1 MISKIQLCRHC
12 SLFSLCLLVALIFQ
26 PVMQCLAGVKPG
38 IPVHRAK
45 TAPTGTPVSPL
56 AQTGLKIVGP
66 SGQEIPVVNE
76 RKDLQL
82 KVINSVGQPVQATN
96 WASDSTD
103 VARIDPN
110 SGKIT
115 GVTTGFATISA
126 QTSQG
131 QVQVIAAVARIKNQN
146 KSTKVSG
153 DSTLDT
159 QNNYYLSDPRTDVIF
174 QAAIGNSAGPQ
185 VYAGSLNS
193 PGFQDGSSTSAKF
206 NNPLG
211 LAFDNRPNG
220 GLFVAD
226 STNHCVRKIDGHRRV
241 TRVIGAAGTPGQMTG
256 DDISFDQ
263 MRFNSPSGVAIA
275 GGNLLITD
283 TVNHA
288 IWYLD
293 FQKQRVNLFA
303 GQPGIPG
310 KLDGRGRA
318 AQLNRPTGISINSE
332 GTFLAVADAGN
343 NAVRL
348 MKVVSENGRL
358 VGEVTTIGK
367 ISSARDVDIAESR
380 FSDRAESALVF
391 DNPQTVSIDDLGNI
405 TVVEENGAVSVALRP
420 GGREPLKIELA
431 QAGTFIE
438 AANATNSRF
447 QTYVTDL
454 GAPTEA
460 DILKIVE
467 FGPPQIT
474 SLSQESDQLAG
485 GAEVVITG
493 KNFSPESRVIL
504 GESIISNPVIDSAT
518 RIRFTVPPQTAPGT
532 RTLSVVTRGG
542 VAQRTFFVQPPSL
555 SQLGNS
561 EITTIAGGIP
571 FSGDGGL
578 ATNASL
584 SEPEKLVFDG
594 QGNLY
599 IADWKKGRIRKI
611 DPSGIITTVAGNGIT
626 GFSNDGMPAISAS
639 LNQPR
644 GVAIDAFGDIYIAD
658 TGNRRI
664 RKVELTT
671 GTIKTVAGNGKSS
684 CTCQEGVPALQAGLN
699 SPTDVAVDG
708 NGNIYICDQ
717 GFNRIRK
724 VDSQTGLISTVAG
737 TGQYGFGGDNGSAQ
751 SALLFFPTGIN
762 LDSKGNLFIADY
774 GNNRIRRVDKF
785 TNIITTIAGNGR
797 REFEGDGGPA
807 VNAAMR
813 EPAQVA
819 IDADDNLFIADSNN
833 FCIRKVDAVT
843 RQIRTIAGI
852 PGGFFF
858 SGDGG
863 PATQA
868 YFRVPKGVAVDANR
882 NIVIADSFNNRI
894 RRVSSQ
900 TGMIT
905 TIAGSDSGMLIRDGF
920 PAQSASLLIPFNV
933 TFDRSGNYY
942 ICDCG
947 NNRIRK
953 VQASTQTISTI
964 AGTGIASFGGDG
976 GPALAADLDL
986 QYPGGVV
993 VDNTNN
999 LYVSIVRYGRIRKI
1013 NLADDTISHFAGC
1026 SDDSCGDA
1034 VQDGYSAL
1042 NSRLQFRIG
1051 NTAVDPQGN
1060 LHFVEETNS
1069 HRVRRIDAGTK
1080 IITTV
1085 AGDGYG
1091 FIPPD
1096 QGGPGRYNGDGI
1108 PARSA
1113 SLNFPAG
1120 IAFDTSGNLYIAD
1133 THNYRIRKVDVRTG
1147 IISTVAGNGTP
1158 GFSGDNG
1165 LATNA
1170 QIGYAASIA
1179 VDSNGTIFFADNSNQ
1194 RIRRVDPVTK
1204 IITTI
1209 AGNGTTG
1216 YSGDGGPALN
1226 ASFNLYPFGTIT
1238 LDRSGNLLIAD
1249 TQNNAI
1255 RMIKNIN
1262 APQPATPQITNAI
1275 YASKILTLTGSSFG
1289 PFDARVFINGVDVTL
1304 NLRSQ
1309 NDSQL
1314 TLKGSRK
1321 KLNLQTGDNR
1331 ILVMAGGQSSNVY
1344 ILRL

>member
-1 MISKIQLCRHC
+1 M
-12 SLFSLCLLVALIFQ
+12 
-26 PVMQCLAGVKPG
+26 
-38 IPVHRAK
+38 
-45 TAPTGTPVSPL
+45 
-56 AQTGLKIVGP
+56 
-66 SGQEIPVVNE
+66 
-76 RKDLQL
+76 
-82 KVINSVGQPVQATN
+82 
-96 WASDSTD
+96 
-103 VARIDPN
+103 
-110 SGKIT
+110 
-115 GVTTGFATISA
+115 
-126 QTSQG
+126 
-131 QVQVIAAVARIKNQN
+131 
-146 KSTKVSG
+146 
-153 DSTLDT
+153 
-159 QNNYYLSDPRTDVIF
+159 
-174 QAAIGNSAGPQ
+174 
-185 VYAGSLNS
+185 
-193 PGFQDGSSTSAKF
+193 
-206 NNPLG
+206 
-211 LAFDNRPNG
+211 
-220 GLFVAD
+220 
-226 STNHCVRKIDGHRRV
+226 
-241 TRVIGAAGTPGQMTG
+241 
-256 DDISFDQ
+256 
-263 MRFNSPSGVAIA
+263 
-275 GGNLLITD
+275 
-283 TVNHA
+283 
-288 IWYLD
+288 
-293 FQKQRVNLFA
+293 
-303 GQPGIPG
+303 
-310 KLDGRGRA
+310 
-318 AQLNRPTGISINSE
+318 
-332 GTFLAVADAGN
+332 
-343 NAVRL
+343 
-348 MKVVSENGRL
+348 
-358 VGEVTTIGK
+358 
-367 ISSARDVDIAESR
+367 
-380 FSDRAESALVF
+380 
-391 DNPQTVSIDDLGNI
+391 
-405 TVVEENGAVSVALRP
+405 
-420 GGREPLKIELA
+420 
-431 QAGTFIE
+431 
-438 AANATNSRF
+438 
-447 QTYVTDL
+447 
-454 GAPTEA
+454 
-460 DILKIVE
+460 
-467 FGPPQIT
+467 
-474 SLSQESDQLAG
+474 
-485 GAEVVITG
+485 
-493 KNFSPESRVIL
+493 
-504 GESIISNPVIDSAT
+504 
-518 RIRFTVPPQTAPGT
+518 
-532 RTLSVVTRGG
+532 
-542 VAQRTFFVQPPSL
+542 
-555 SQLGNS
+555 
-561 EITTIAGGIP
+561 
-571 FSGDGGL
+571 
-578 ATNASL
+578 
-584 SEPEKLVFDG
+584 
-594 QGNLY
+594 
-599 IADWKKGRIRKI
+599 
-611 DPSGIITTVAGNGIT
+611 
-626 GFSNDGMPAISAS
+626 
-639 LNQPR
+639 
-644 GVAIDAFGDIYIAD
+644 
-658 TGNRRI
+658 
-664 RKVELTT
+664 
-671 GTIKTVAGNGKSS
+671 
-684 CTCQEGVPALQAGLN
+684 
-699 SPTDVAVDG
+699 
-708 NGNIYICDQ
+708 
-717 GFNRIRK
+717 
-724 VDSQTGLISTVAG
+724 
-737 TGQYGFGGDNGSAQ
+737 
-751 SALLFFPTGIN
+751 
-762 LDSKGNLFIADY
+762 
-774 GNNRIRRVDKF
+774 
-785 TNIITTIAGNGR
+785 
-797 REFEGDGGPA
+797 
-807 VNAAMR
+807 NAAMR